1 MIAQRNTPIV
11 LVHGLTNPR
20 NPGEREFFPGLSTFL
35 RSAGYAVLSP
45 RLPTEMAMANRVEFL
60 ARAIRARFGSQPV
73 HLVAHSLGGLDARYL
88 VSRLGF
94 DKQARSLITVG
105 TPHLGTSFADWVL
118 KLTPHWLRVALST
131 WKVPYQAIRELTTEA
146 AHRFWDSTPDVPGLK
161 TVSVAGDCPR
171 SWLGVEWKF
180 PAWLVAQ
187 AEGPN
192 DGIVSV
198 ASAKWGQ
205 RQEIWLGD
213 HLNIVNRPNRIMLR
227 EGVWTD
233 LGPRYL
239 RVIQSVE

>member
-1 MIAQRNTPIV
+1 LIAHRSTPIV

-20 NPGEREFFPGLSTFL
+20 NPGEREFFPGLSAYL
-35 RSAGYAVLSP
+35 RSAGYLVLAP
-45 RLPTEMAMANRVEFL
+45 RLPSECTMARRAEL
-60 ARAIRARFGSQPV
+60 LGQAIRARFGSRPV

-88 VSRLGF
+88 ISRFGF
-94 DKQARSLITVG
+94 EQQTRSLITVG

-118 KLTPHWLRVALST
+118 RLSPRWIRAALSM

-146 AHRFWDSTPDVPGLK
+146 AKRFWETTPEVPGLK
-161 TVSVAGDCPR
+161 TVSIAGDCPR

-205 RQEIWLGD
+205 RQEVWLGD

-227 EGVWTD
+227 AGAWTD